1 MKTAILGVGVDGLT
15 LEQAVERALRLMD
28 ERRGAYVCTPN
39 PEMLWLCRR
48 DGTLRGIVNAADMIL
63 PDGVGVLLG
72 ARLLGRPLP
81 ERVTGYDFACALM
94 ARMHGRVFLLGGK
107 PGVAERAARTIRTR
121 FPAATV
127 AGVCDG
133 YSGEDDGLIRRIE
146 AAEPELLLVCLGMG
160 KQERFMAQLAGNG
173 HIGLMAGLGGTLDVL
188 AGDIP
193 RAPALFIRCRLEWL
207 YRLLREPKRI
217 GRVMRLPLY
226 LAAVMRQRKENG
238 KADRS

>member
-1 MKTAILGVGVDGLT
+1 MNGTIYGLADYAIRCGLLQEDDRT
-15 LEQAVERALRLMD
+15 WAV
-28 ERRGAYVCTPN
+28 N
-39 PEMLWLCRR
+39 
-48 DGTLRGIVNAADMIL
+48 
-63 PDGVGVLLG
+63 
-72 ARLLGRPLP
+72 RLLEVMRL
-81 ERVTGYDFACALM
+81 DA
-94 ARMHGRVFLLGGK
+94 
-107 PGVAERAARTIRTR
+107 
-121 FPAATV
+121 
-127 AGVCDG
+127 
-133 YSGEDDGLIRRIE
+133 IE

-160 KQERFMAQLAGNG
+160 KQERFRARLAGNG

-226 LAAVMRQRKENG
+226 LAAVMKHRKENG